1 MGQIIRFFKTL
12 IDLLVGVVQF
22 VVKLMGDLVM
32 VVNLLGETVNS
43 LPMAFAWLPGT
54 VVTLLIALFA
64 VVVIYKFL
72 GREG

>member
-1 MGQIIRFFKTL
+1 MGQIFNFFKTL
-12 IDLLVGVVQF
+12 IDFLVGIVKF
-22 VVKLMGDLVM
+22 VIQLVSDLVM
-32 VVNLLGETVNS
+32 VVKMLGETVLH

-54 VVTLLIALFA
+54 VGALLVALFA

>member
-1 MGQIIRFFKTL
+1 MGQIVRFFKTL

-32 VVNLLGETVNS
+32 VVKLLGETVTS

-72 GREG
+72 GRER